1 MSSSTP
7 IDMCANCGKGEEHSN
22 KLKTCTA
29 CLSVKY
35 CSRDCQIVHRPQ
47 HKKACKKRAAEL
59 YDEKLFKEVE
69 GEDCPICMLPMPL
82 EGVSYK
88 SCCSKRICEGCI
100 CAMALRAKGSMP
112 LCPFCRKQ
120 SVPPGEEQIRLVEKH
135 MKSGDVLAYKNLA
148 LYYANGEHG
157 LSQDYQKANEL
168 WLKAGELG
176 CAEAYFNLGQSYHE
190 GKGVESDIKKAK
202 YYWELAAMLGSLQA
216 RFNVGAFEGNSGN
229 HHRAFRHYIIAARA
243 GDKDS
248 LDMVKQGYMNGIVKK
263 DEYANTLR
271 AYQHIHNEMKS
282 VERDRARQVF
292 ASREKALKLGLLDEI
307 LAKARAGKGLE
318 NSKEFDEFILE
329 EFGPNWLNKW
339 GLNKG

>member
-7 IDMCANCGKGEEHSN
+7 IDVSCANCGKGEENIN

-35 CSRDCQIVHRPQ
+35 CSRDCQIAHRKQ
-47 HKKACKKRAAEL
+47 HKKECKKRAAEL
-59 YDEKLFKEVE
+59 YDEKLYV
-69 GEDCPICMLPMPL
+69 
-82 EGVSYK
+82 
-88 SCCSKRICEGCI
+88 RICEGCI

-157 LSQDYQKANEL
+157 LTQDYQKANEL
-168 WLKAGELG
+168 WLKAGGLG

-263 DEYANTLR
+263 DEYAITLR

-307 LAKARAGKGLE
+307 LAKAKAGKGLE

-329 EFGPNWLNKW
+329 EFGPNWLNEW

>member
-7 IDMCANCGKGEEHSN
+7 IDVSCANCGKGEENIN

-35 CSRDCQIVHRPQ
+35 CSRDCQIAHRKQ
-47 HKKACKKRAAEL
+47 HKKECKKRAAEL
-59 YDEKLFKEVE
+59 YDEKLYV
-69 GEDCPICMLPMPL
+69 
-82 EGVSYK
+82 
-88 SCCSKRICEGCI
+88 RICEGCI

-157 LSQDYQKANEL
+157 LTQDYQKANEL

-263 DEYANTLR
+263 DEYAITLR

-307 LAKARAGKGLE
+307 LAKAKAGKGLE

-329 EFGPNWLNKW
+329 EFGPNWLNEW